1 MYCIKC
7 GRETNSERVFCEECL
22 QSMEQY
28 PVKPGTPVHLPKK
41 SLPPQDKKGT
51 RKKKPHKPEEQ
62 IAALKIKVKHQRRL
76 ILLLIAALLVAS
88 WFLFASTIQNYL
100 SKDDETQPMT
110 TVPTT
115 TVPMTTAPTTTVPDT
130 SAVPDVSEP
139 DLPE

>member
-51 RKKKPHKPEEQ
+51 RKKKPPKPEEQ

-100 SKDDETQPMT
+100 SKDDET
-110 TVPTT
+110 
-115 TVPMTTAPTTTVPDT
+115 
-130 SAVPDVSEP
+130 
-139 DLPE
+139 